1 MRTLLLPGLLALLI
15 TSCGGGASDAP
26 ATDAPAQLP
35 APEMGARI
43 RTMEDTLFA
52 KNVFDRRGAQ
62 ALLDVYKAYAK
73 AFPTDSMAPEYL
85 FRAAGMSKGLG
96 QPQDAVQ
103 LYDRIIKEYPKWGRL
118 ADTYYLRAFT
128 IDADLK
134 EKGRAKTAYEEVI
147 NRFPDHRFA
156 QDAKAMIQNLQYTDE
171 ELIERFRRM
180 NDSIDAAKGKAS

>member
-15 TSCGGGASDAP
+15 TACGGGASDAP